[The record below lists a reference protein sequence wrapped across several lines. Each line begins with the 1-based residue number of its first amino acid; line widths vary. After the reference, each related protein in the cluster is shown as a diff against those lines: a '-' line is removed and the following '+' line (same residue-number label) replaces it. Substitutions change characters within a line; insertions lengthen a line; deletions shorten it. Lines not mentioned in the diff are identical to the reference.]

1 MAGAP
6 GVVLTAGAVARQ
18 LGVAVPTLR
27 SWDRRYGLGPS
38 EHDPGRHRRYT
49 VEDVERLRR
58 MLALMGEGVPP
69 AAAARVV
76 LESRSDPEP
85 ARDGGG
91 TGALAV
97 GRVDRAVRGL
107 ARAATRLDV
116 AAIRERV
123 EEHLV
128 QRGALATWE
137 ELLMPLLGSIGE
149 SFERGADGIVEV
161 EHAAS
166 AGILVALHGVRPAP
180 EHGRLP
186 ALLACAPDEQHSLPL
201 EALHAVLAGRDCASR
216 FLGARAPADML
227 IRAADK
233 LRPRSVVV
241 WAHTARTARKVDV
254 DALGELCPVLLLC
267 GPGWSGV
274 RAAREHLNPASMR
287 EVMNVIL
294 ESGTPLPKLFPAV
307 EKKGRAQ

>member
-38 EHDPGRHRRYT
+38 ENDPGRHRRYT
-49 VEDVERLRR
+49 IEDVERLRR

-201 EALHAVLAGRDCASR
+201 EALQAALAWHDCASR
-216 FLGARAPADML
+216 FLGARVPAEVL
-227 IRAADK
+227 IRSADK
-233 LRPRSVVV
+233 LRPRNVVV
-241 WAHTARTARKVDV
+241 WAHAARTARKVDLAAV
-254 DALGELCPVLLLC
+254 GELCPSLLLC
-267 GPGWSGV
+267 GPGWSGL
-274 RAAREHLNPASMR
+274 RAAREHRSPGSLR
-287 EVMNVIL
+287 ETMNVVL
-294 ESGTPLPKLFPAV
+294 ESGPRSPELSQET
-307 EKKGRAQ
+307 KKVRAH